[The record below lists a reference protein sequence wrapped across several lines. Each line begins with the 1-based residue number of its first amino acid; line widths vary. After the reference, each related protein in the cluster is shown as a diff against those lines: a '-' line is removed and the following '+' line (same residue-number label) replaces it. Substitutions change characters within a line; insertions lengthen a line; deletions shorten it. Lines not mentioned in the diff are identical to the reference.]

1 MRVERIF
8 EQLTQGSLLY
18 QMDLQTDH
26 EQKICKQLEINE
38 CSFLFMES
46 DARRQSV
53 ATSGLIVKPR
63 WGSERISA
71 VWKLSRGK

>member
-1 MRVERIF
+1 ME
-8 EQLTQGSLLY
+8 SLLY

-46 DARRQSV
+46 PVYQMDLHTDHELDSVLKARFG
-53 ATSGLIVKPR
+53 AEWP
-63 WGSERISA
+63 
-71 VWKLSRGK
+71 